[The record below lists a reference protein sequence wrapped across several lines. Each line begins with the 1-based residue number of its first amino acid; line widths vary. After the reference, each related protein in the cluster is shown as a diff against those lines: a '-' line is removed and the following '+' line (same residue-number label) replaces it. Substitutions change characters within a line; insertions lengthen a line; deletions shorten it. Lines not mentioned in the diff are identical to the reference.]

1 MTKAEFIERLAMRRG
16 VSRRDAAATVDDV
29 LSVITEALED
39 GDSISFTGFGKFSV
53 HKRAERT
60 GVNPRTG
67 ERVRIPA
74 ARVPKFAAGSS
85 LKAAVR

>member
-1 MTKAEFIERLAMRRG
+1 M
-16 VSRRDAAATVDDV
+16 VDDV
-29 LSVITEALED
+29 LGVIADTLERG
-39 GDSISFTGFGKFSV
+39 GDISFTGFGKFSV
-53 HKRAERT
+53 HGRPERD

-74 ARVPKFAAGSS
+74 ARVPKFAAGSR